1 MPQSFRCPPVHFHWR
16 PFPDEIK
23 TMTELKIGLIGAG
36 NMGQPMALRMIE
48 QGVDLTVCD
57 RNPAALA
64 PLLEAGAKVVATA
77 LELANACQVIIAS
90 MPSREASLA
99 VALGDQGVAGGS
111 ALRVYVETSTLGS
124 GTIEKIATALRARGI
139 GLIDAPVSG
148 GPPGAR
154 AGTLAVLASGSEEDF
169 AFARSTLELVAG
181 NLIYLGAKP
190 GISQVAKV
198 INNHVSAAGRMAVF
212 EGLAMGAKAG
222 LDLKILND
230 VLNAGSGRNYTT
242 THKVPAAILSG
253 SFKYNGPLSIGLK
266 DEALVL
272 EEAERHGAALWLAP
286 RILELYREAA
296 AAGYRDEDSMK
307 MFLFM
312 QSQSLPDG
320 GARIAPQWTE
330 ASK

>member
-1 MPQSFRCPPVHFHWR
+1 MSQ
-16 PFPDEIK
+16 
-23 TMTELKIGLIGAG
+23 LKVGLIGAG
-36 NMGQPMALRMIE
+36 NMGQPMALRMLEKGI
-48 QGVDLTVCD
+48 DLLVCD
-57 RNPAALA
+57 RNPEAIA
-64 PLLEAGAKVVATA
+64 PLREQGAGTAATP
-77 LELANACQVIIAS
+77 LELADTCQIIIAS
-90 MPSREASLA
+90 MPSREASLS
-99 VALGDQGVAGGS
+99 VALGEQGVAAGT

-124 GTIEKIATALRARGI
+124 GTIEKIADTLRARGI
-139 GLIDAPVSG
+139 GMIDAPVSG

-154 AGTLAVLASGSEEDF
+154 AGTLAVLASGAEQDF
-169 AFARSTLELVAG
+169 AYARATLGLLAG

-212 EGLAMGAKAG
+212 EGLAMGVKAG
-222 LDLKILND
+222 LDPKILND

-253 SFKYNGPLSIGLK
+253 TFKYNGPLSIGLK

-272 EEAERHGAALWLAP
+272 EEAQRHGAPLWLAP

-307 MFLFM
+307 VFLFM
-312 QSQSLPDG
+312 LSQALPEG
-320 GARIAPQWTE
+320 GTKLAPRWADKE
-330 ASK
+330 

>member
-1 MPQSFRCPPVHFHWR
+1 
-16 PFPDEIK
+16 
-23 TMTELKIGLIGAG
+23 MTGLKVGLIGVG
-36 NMGQPMALRMIE
+36 NMGQPMALRLIE

-64 PLLEAGAKVVATA
+64 PLREVGATVAANA
-77 LELANACQVIIAS
+77 LELANTCALIIAS

-99 VALGDQGVAGGS
+99 VALGDQGIAQGS
-111 ALRVYVETSTLGS
+111 AVRVYVETSTLGS
-124 GTIEKIATALRARGI
+124 ETIDRIAQGLKARGI
-139 GLIDAPVSG
+139 GVIDAPISG

-154 AGTLAVLASGSEEDF
+154 AGTLAVLASGSEQDFDF
-169 AFARSTLELVAG
+169 ARPVLEHLAG
-181 NLIYLGAKP
+181 KLMYLGAKP
-190 GISQVAKV
+190 GISQVAKI

-212 EGLAMGAKAG
+212 EGLAMGVKAG
-222 LDLKILND
+222 LDPKVLND

-253 SFKYNGPLSIGLK
+253 TFKYNGPLSIGLK

-296 AAGYRDEDSMK
+296 AAGYREEDSMK
-307 MFLFM
+307 MYLFM
-312 QSQSLPDG
+312 QSQSLPEG
-320 GARIAPQWTE
+320 GAHLAPRWAKE
-330 ASK
+330 AK